1 MSEVVFKGS
10 GEHGDQPPFYFLLGN
25 THVIEIKKGGT
36 YLGLY
41 FLTKTR
47 KKRGVIFHES
57 VWNLIQKA
65 AHGVDA
71 VLGFAKAVAAGK
83 GNKEHEYHYGRQ
95 FLSYKDE
102 QIPSAIQSYF
112 STFLTPEGTKFE
124 CESLPFCST
133 TGELE
138 KVGSQ
143 AERPQQLTLTKPE
156 KNGEVTNPGQ
166 QPPQEEATT
175 FGILYKEHSYSDS
188 TFGKLAP
195 QSEQLHPKQ
204 ISDSGLEPEQ
214 FSSSPLQGTE
224 SFALNYTTV
233 EQWRKEIF
241 TDCGLTDATGE
252 EEKASCGE
260 T

>member
-1 MSEVVFKGS
+1 
-10 GEHGDQPPFYFLLGN
+10 
-25 THVIEIKKGGT
+25 
-36 YLGLY
+36 
-41 FLTKTR
+41 
-47 KKRGVIFHES
+47 
-57 VWNLIQKA
+57 
-65 AHGVDA
+65 VDA
-71 VLGFAKAVAAGK
+71 VLGFAKALAAGK
-83 GNKEHEYHYGRQ
+83 GVKEHEYHYGNQ
-95 FLSYKDE
+95 FLSYKDK

-112 STFLTPEGTKFE
+112 SAFLTPEGSKFE
-124 CESLPFCST
+124 HEILPYFST

-143 AERPQQLTLTKPE
+143 AERPQQLTLTKPD
-156 KNGEVTNPGQ
+156 KNGEVTTPGQ
-166 QPPQEEATT
+166 QPPEEEATT
-175 FGILYKEHSYSDS
+175 FGHLYKEHSYSDS
-188 TFGKLAP
+188 TKLAP

-224 SFALNYTTV
+224 SFALNSTTV

-241 TDCGLTDATGE
+241 TDCGLTDATSE

>member
-57 VWNLIQKA
+57 VWNLIETA
-65 AHGVDA
+65 SHGVDA
-71 VLGFAKAVAAGK
+71 VFGFTKALAAGK
-83 GNKEHEYHYGRQ
+83 GNKEHEYHYGKQ

-112 STFLTPEGTKFE
+112 STFLTPEGSKFE
-124 CESLPFCST
+124 RETLPFYST

-143 AERPQQLTLTKPE
+143 AERPQQLTLTQPE
-156 KNGEVTNPGQ
+156 NGEVTNPGQ
-166 QPPQEEATT
+166 QPEQEATT

-188 TFGKLAP
+188 TPGNLT
-195 QSEQLHPKQ
+195 QESGQLHSKQ
-204 ISDSGLEPEQ
+204 ISDS
-214 FSSSPLQGTE
+214 
-224 SFALNYTTV
+224 
-233 EQWRKEIF
+233 
-241 TDCGLTDATGE
+241 
-252 EEKASCGE
+252 
-260 T
+260 